1 MIMKRSTIAK
11 AFTLAA
17 LALGVAVAANAGNK
31 GCSLATLKGAF
42 ADKDTGFITA
52 PPELAG
58 PFAGVNIDTF
68 DGKGALTGTG
78 IVSLNGNIVPGTYT
92 GTYTVDPDC
101 TGTYTVQNS
110 LGLTVHAFFVIDD
123 GGNEL
128 QIVITDPG
136 TVITCIARR
145 QFPVG
150 DSERRADQLTQSETQ

>member
-101 TGTYTVQNS
+101 TGTYTVKVS
-110 LGLTVHAFFVIDD
+110 PLGLTTHAFFVID
-123 GGNEL
+123 GGGSEL
-128 QIVITDPG
+128 QIVIIDQG

-150 DSERRADQLTQSETQ
+150 DSEQ